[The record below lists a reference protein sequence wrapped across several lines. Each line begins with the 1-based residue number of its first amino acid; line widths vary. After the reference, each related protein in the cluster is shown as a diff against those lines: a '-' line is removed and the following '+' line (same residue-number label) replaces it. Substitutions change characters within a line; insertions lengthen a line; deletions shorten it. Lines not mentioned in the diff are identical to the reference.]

1 MQSLRLFGICH
12 FHTYVAQYNK
22 KQWVKYK
29 YMNGISS
36 IAERFRSLTA
46 WSLEAKIVNAVRS
59 KGEHERE
66 ILKAADTPAIKV
78 QEKAR
83 AVPNAYVSDEHIT
96 VVTNGDQSLADD
108 ANMVFVNLI
117 SMLEKQGKGTPAL
130 RQEKLNL
137 SDRLF
142 TDRNDDPVRFTM
154 SDLDGDYDGGPNAG
168 LLRSVTK
175 TLEDIGFD
183 ECDEILR
190 ILKEDNVV
198 IRVQPGYEG
207 MATSAQYFPER
218 SEMKVTYAPDL
229 DEKTKVAILALGL
242 MHEGCHHVQNREGML
257 AAVAEEP
264 DNFRE
269 LIHLNEL
276 QAHTVQYKVAMKL
289 FAQSDEYAGFINGST
304 SLEDLGERWG
314 QSDDVKNK
322 ICLAYLIEKTTG
334 RDILNNMAKY
344 AQADGVEFDSN
355 DLEGYV
361 KEALN
366 HGEILEIN
374 DGVAS
379 YDEQYLSRMQ
389 RYAHAHISVL
399 NFSGFAS
406 GGNSKQNDDV
416 EQIALARGKHF
427 SGPLGM
433 NKDDVEVHFAAPEM
447 VFTSAVTGKV
457 LNVAQIEFMWERE
470 GGSALHSLGRMDQ
483 GDENNMGVLQLKN
496 APAL

>member
-1 MQSLRLFGICH
+1 
-12 FHTYVAQYNK
+12 
-22 KQWVKYK
+22 
-29 YMNGISS
+29 MNGISS

-66 ILKAADTPAIKV
+66 ILKAADTPGIRV

-83 AVPNAYVSDEHIT
+83 TVPNAYVSDERIT

-108 ANMVFVNLI
+108 ANMVYVNLI

-130 RQEKLNL
+130 RQERLNL

-142 TDRNDDPVRFTM
+142 TDKDSNPVRFTM
-154 SDLDGDYDGGPNAG
+154 SDLDGDYDGGPNAD
-168 LLRSVTK
+168 LLRSVTRA
-175 TLEDIGFD
+175 LEDIGFD
-183 ECDEILR
+183 ECDEVLR
-190 ILKEDNVV
+190 VLKEDDVV
-198 IRVQPGYEG
+198 IRVQPGYQG
-207 MATSAQYFPER
+207 MATSAQYLPER

-229 DEKTKVAILALGL
+229 DETSKVATIALGL
-242 MHEGCHHVQNREGML
+242 MHEGCHHVQNREVML
-257 AAVAEEP
+257 SSVAEEP

-289 FAQSDEYAGFINGST
+289 FAQSDEYDGFINGSR
-304 SLEDLGERWG
+304 SLEDLEERWA
-314 QSDDVKNK
+314 QSDDVKDK
-322 ICLAYLIEKTTG
+322 MCLAYLIEKNTG

-344 AQADGVEFDSN
+344 AQADGVDFDPN

-366 HGEILEIN
+366 HGEIVGIN

-399 NFSGFAS
+399 NFSGFGS
-406 GGNSKQNDDV
+406 SGNSKRNDDV
-416 EQIALARGKHF
+416 EQIALAREKHF
-427 SGPLGM
+427 VGPLGM
-433 NKDDVEVHFAAPEM
+433 NRDDVEVPFAAPDM
-447 VFTSAVTGKV
+447 VFTSAVTGKA
-457 LNVAQIEFMWERE
+457 LNVAQVEFMWERE
-470 GGSALHSLGRMDQ
+470 GGSALKSLGRMDRDDDTNICAWQ
-483 GDENNMGVLQLKN
+483 YEEGV
-496 APAL
+496 PAL

>member
-1 MQSLRLFGICH
+1 
-12 FHTYVAQYNK
+12 
-22 KQWVKYK
+22 
-29 YMNGISS
+29 MNGIPS
-36 IAERFRSLTA
+36 IVERFRVLTA
-46 WSLEAKIVNAVRS
+46 WSLEAKVLNAVRS

-66 ILKAADTPAIKV
+66 ILKAADTPKIRV
-78 QEKAR
+78 QEKTL
-83 AVPNAYVSDEHIT
+83 AVPNAYVSDESIT

-108 ANMVFVNLI
+108 ANMVYVNLI

-142 TDRNDDPVRFTM
+142 TDGNDNPVRFTM
-154 SDLDGDYDGGPNAG
+154 SDLDGDYDGGPNAD

-175 TLEDIGFD
+175 ALEDIGFD
-183 ECDEILR
+183 ECDEVLR
-190 ILKEDNVV
+190 VLKEDDVV
-198 IRVQPGYEG
+198 IRVQPGFQG
-207 MATSAQYFPER
+207 MVTSAQYFPER
-218 SEMKVTYAPDL
+218 SEMKVTYALDL
-229 DEKTKVAILALGL
+229 DETSKVAAIALGL

-257 AAVAEEP
+257 SSVAEEP

-289 FAQSDEYAGFINGST
+289 FAQSDEYDGFINGST
-304 SLEDLGERWG
+304 SLDDLGERWG
-314 QSDDVKNK
+314 QSDDVKDK
-322 ICLAYLIEKTTG
+322 MCLAYLIEKNTG

-344 AQADGVEFDSN
+344 AQADGAEFDSN

-366 HGEILEIN
+366 HGEVLEIN

-399 NFSGFAS
+399 NFSGFGS

-416 EQIALARGKHF
+416 EQIALAHEKHF

-433 NKDDVEVHFAAPEM
+433 SKDDVEVHFAAPET
-447 VFTSAVTGKV
+447 VFTSAVTGKN

-470 GGSALHSLGRMDQ
+470 GGSALNSLGRMDRD
-483 GDENNMGVLQLKN
+483 DENNMGALQFES